1 MNQMIKKISLLIAE
15 DDLFNRLLVVSM
27 LAKNKDIEVLEA
39 KDGEEALAMML
50 AHSIDIVLLD
60 INMPKMNG
68 FETLKEIRQ
77 IEKIADIPIMV
88 ISSDETE
95 KKESLALGAD
105 AFIPKP
111 FDIKALEEEIYGV
124 LDRKYLEKK
133 VS

>member
-1 MNQMIKKISLLIAE
+1 MNQMVKKISLLIAE

-27 LAKNKDIEVLEA
+27 LAKNKNIEVLQA

-50 AHSIDIVLLD
+50 VHHIDIVLLD

-68 FETLKEIRQ
+68 FETLKEVRK
-77 IEKIADIPIMV
+77 IEKIANIPIMI

-95 KKESLALGAD
+95 KKESLLLGAD

-111 FDIKALEEEIYGV
+111 FNIKALEKEIYGL

-133 VS
+133 VL